1 MKIVPIDH
9 NVRLQNS
16 SASEIIK
23 DDKNSSNGLQ
33 SIYHTLDE
41 KDMPTPIHKHLQ
53 YHAAINEH
61 HAKKRILPDMAGGTE
76 SYDKTLLKEMKN
88 SGSQLI
94 SKSDDHTK
102 PEDSMT
108 VKNKS
113 TIGKKP
119 NSPTQTSSVE
129 FTKYIPLS
137 TTGMPYHD
145 RLPYGTLSSKNKM
158 NDSKETE
165 NSSRLRNSDLVG
177 TIEYIILSALAIFN
191 LVLLGYCIN
200 NKYHGALKKM
210 FNFRLN
216 GNICQTSCGFCW
228 CCKPNIP
235 PYRVISIQDLGNTD
249 TINDNGDSDF
259 VFDDQY
265 LELND
270 NQPKNNLGE
279 TQTKS
284 SRAFTDD
291 TKKSNSKSNPRGKFT
306 RAVERSKKNKYIR
319 LDDVFENDNDS
330 KNGQKSGSTNG
341 YWNPTYFSL
350 LDETDC

>member
-1 MKIVPIDH
+1 MK
-9 NVRLQNS
+9 NY
-16 SASEIIK
+16 
-23 DDKNSSNGLQ
+23 KNSSNGRQ

-41 KDMPTPIHKHLQ
+41 KDMPDPIHKHLQ
-53 YHAAINEH
+53 YHAAIDGLLSR
-61 HAKKRILPDMAGGTE
+61 KKTIPDMAGSTE
-76 SYDKTLLKEMKN
+76 RYDRTLLKEMKN

-94 SKSDDHTK
+94 SQSHDRTK
-102 PEDSMT
+102 QKDTMT
-108 VKNKS
+108 VQNKA

-129 FTKYIPLS
+129 FTKHIPLS

-145 RLPYGTLSSKNKM
+145 RLSYGTLSSKTKM
-158 NDSKETE
+158 NDFEETE
-165 NSSRLRNSDLVG
+165 NSSRLSNSDLVG
-177 TIEYIILSALAIFN
+177 TIEYVILSALAIFN

-216 GNICQTSCGFCW
+216 GNICQYLCGFCW
-228 CCKPNIP
+228 CCKPNVP
-235 PYRVISIQDLGNTD
+235 PYRVISIQDLGNSD
-249 TINDNGDSDF
+249 RINDNGDSDF

-291 TKKSNSKSNPRGKFT
+291 IKKSNSESNPRSKFT
-306 RAVERSKKNKYIR
+306 RSVERSKKNKYIR

-330 KNGQKSGSTNG
+330 TNGQKSGSTNG

>member
-1 MKIVPIDH
+1 MDVVSIDH

-16 SASEIIK
+16 SVSEIMK
-23 DDKNSSNGLQ
+23 DDKNSSSGLQ
-33 SIYHTLDE
+33 SIYHTLD
-41 KDMPTPIHKHLQ
+41 KKNLPNKIHKHRQ
-53 YHAAINEH
+53 YHAAIDELLS
-61 HAKKRILPDMAGGTE
+61 KKRIIPDMAGGTE
-76 SYDKTLLKEMKN
+76 SYDKTPLKEIKN

-94 SKSDDHTK
+94 SKSHDLTK
-102 PEDSMT
+102 PKDTMT
-108 VKNKS
+108 AQNKS
-113 TIGKKP
+113 TIDKKQ
-119 NSPTQTSSVE
+119 NSRTQTSSVE

-137 TTGMPYHD
+137 TTGMPHHN
-145 RLPYGTLSSKNKM
+145 RLPYGTLSSKHKM
-158 NDSKETE
+158 SDFEEAE

-200 NKYHGALKKM
+200 NKYHETLKKM

-216 GNICQTSCGFCW
+216 ENICRYVFGCCW
-228 CCKPNIP
+228 CCKQNVP
-235 PYRVISIQDLGNTD
+235 PYRVISIQDLGNSD
-249 TINDNGDSDF
+249 RINDNGESDF

-291 TKKSNSKSNPRGKFT
+291 IKKSNNESNPRGNFT
-306 RAVERSKKNKYIR
+306 RSVGRSKKNKYIR
-319 LDDVFENDNDS
+319 LDDVFQNDNDS
-330 KNGQKSGSTNG
+330 TNGQKSGSTNG

>member
-1 MKIVPIDH
+1 MK
-9 NVRLQNS
+9 N
-16 SASEIIK
+16 
-23 DDKNSSNGLQ
+23 DKNSSNGRQ
-33 SIYHTLDE
+33 SIYHTLDK
-41 KDMPTPIHKHLQ
+41 KDMPNPIHKHLQ
-53 YHAAINEH
+53 YHAAIDELLSN
-61 HAKKRILPDMAGGTE
+61 KRILPDMAGGTE

-102 PEDSMT
+102 PKDTMT

-158 NDSKETE
+158 NNFEETE

-216 GNICQTSCGFCW
+216 GNICQYLPCGFCW
-228 CCKPNIP
+228 CCKPNVP
-235 PYRVISIQDLGNTD
+235 PYRVISIQDLGNSD

-330 KNGQKSGSTNG
+330 TNGQKSGSTNG